1 MSLSRA
7 QVRLGAEVKFTR
19 KRDILTGRVKW
30 LGARPKG
37 TFVAADICIENLT
50 FEGSNKQFIG
60 IEASED
66 CDADDCGDLWEG
78 NPKRGVLLTVD
89 KIIVAWDWVNVMPKL

>member
-1 MSLSRA
+1 MLKFVWAQRSSLREN
-7 QVRLGAEVKFTR
+7 VTYL
-19 KRDILTGRVKW
+19 RVKW
-30 LGARPKG
+30 SGWALDLKVPIFDGKLWTKQSA
-37 TFVAADICIENLT
+37 
-50 FEGSNKQFIG
+50 GSNKQFIG
-60 IEASED
+60 VEASED